1 MFYRPIVNILLS
13 VFVLFF
19 VFFWVSSVSAIVA
32 GGAKENCQNLSSGQK
47 YAEFVFVFGPNSDEY
62 IDTRNPE
69 PSNQGITLCFEVE
82 NENDTKISLAV
93 MDLQTD
99 IINSSWATY
108 DADRE
113 VYSCPDNWLDD
124 QGGAF
129 SDVYAGRLEI
139 FLSRAEG
146 TENCAL
152 RGTLTARTITKRYRY
167 FVKLPDPQEIA
178 HFYFNG
184 FHTGQEPSDQDV
196 NTSTNSGE
204 SNSNNNAAQNSTNSG
219 DSGYSQQATNSGDS
233 GSSLANN
240 YQKPAGYNGILPDCA
255 FDGTCNNLNQVL
267 LVGVNAG
274 KIVFQYVGALAFVMF
289 VIGGLFM
296 IVSFGNAE
304 RFKKG
309 QQILVAA
316 VIGMIISFSAFL
328 LVNYILEALNVSD
341 YFLQ

>member
-19 VFFWVSSVSAIVA
+19 VFFWVSPVSAIVA
-32 GGAKENCQNLSSGQK
+32 GGAKENCQHLSPGQK
-47 YAEFVFVFGPNSDEY
+47 YAEFIFLFGSDSSEYHDGPN
-62 IDTRNPE
+62 PG
-69 PSNQGITLCFEVE
+69 PSQPGITLCFEVE
-82 NENDTKISLAV
+82 HENDTTISLAV

-99 IINSSWATY
+99 RINSDWATY

-113 VYSCPDNWLDD
+113 VHGCSDTWTDD
-124 QGGAF
+124 QGGVLN
-129 SDVYAGRLEI
+129 DVYGQQLEI
-139 FLSRAEG
+139 FLSRDNGTVNCEG
-146 TENCAL
+146 
-152 RGTLTARTITKRYRY
+152 IIIKKRYRY
-167 FVKLPDPQEIA
+167 FVELPDPQEIT

-219 DSGYSQQATNSGDS
+219 DSGSSQQATNSGDS